1 MDNKVKQVEDLRV
14 WQEGHALVL
23 ETYKLKKKFPK
34 EEIYILV
41 PQIIRAAIS
50 VPANITEG
58 FYRNTTK
65 EFIQF
70 LYVARG
76 SIGEVIYYLALA
88 KDLKYIDEQTYQ
100 SLRERYNNLAKS
112 INALIRSLKQ
122 KL

>member
-1 MDNKVKQVEDLRV
+1 MKTEVRQVEDLRV
-14 WQEGHALVL
+14 WQEGHTLAL
-23 ETYKLKKKFPK
+23 EIYKLKKKFPK

-41 PQIIRAAIS
+41 PQIVRAAIS

-76 SIGEVIYYLALA
+76 SIGEVVYYLALA
-88 KDLKYIDEQTYQ
+88 KDLKYINEQTYQ

-112 INALIRSLKQ
+112 INALIKSLKQ